1 MIKVYS
7 YYCLDIIH
15 KGHLLMMKKSKDVA
29 GKNGK
34 SIVGIL
40 TDKAIMEKKPKPI
53 LSFDER
59 VEIAKS
65 IKYVDKVIS
74 QESYSPL
81 QNINIIQPSILMESS
96 SHDEHDIF
104 QLKKY
109 MKSINGKVIVVPY
122 YDGQSSTKIKNL
134 IKNTYK

>member
-1 MIKVYS
+1 
-7 YYCLDIIH
+7 
-15 KGHLLMMKKSKDVA
+15 MMKKSKDVA

-74 QESYSPL
+74 QESYSL
-81 QNINIIQPSILMESS
+81 A
-96 SHDEHDIF
+96 
-104 QLKKY
+104 KY
-109 MKSINGKVIVVPY
+109 KYN
-122 YDGQSSTKIKNL
+122 STKYFNGE
-134 IKNTYK
+134 